1 MIQER
6 INFSYLKERIK
17 KYKKEI
23 IILSTDNDKRFFAAK
38 KIIENTFPNL
48 KYLKIDDIFIK
59 NYNLEQKKE
68 LLNLYKD
75 LRKNKEDP
83 KVLEKNFNNPNYFA
97 NLLLKIDKAD
107 GICSGVTHPTADI
120 LRPSFQILKTK
131 DKNIPV
137 SSFMWLSRI
146 NTKDLFFAD
155 ISVNLNPSKEEL
167 ANIAMQTADSILKL
181 FQIEPIIAMLS
192 FSTLGSGGNDPLIL
206 KIREATEIVK
216 RNSKY
221 KVIGEIQWDA
231 AWDQEIFKLKVKNQ
245 HFLKLPNVF
254 IFPDLNNGNIGYKIA
269 STLGN
274 FKAVGPILQN
284 ITKPV
289 NDLSR
294 GAKVEEIVD
303 LVIITAL
310 QVINN
315 N

>member
-1 MIQER
+1 MEKR
-6 INFSYLKERIK
+6 IDFSHLKEIIK
-17 KYKKEI
+17 KYHKEI
-23 IILSTDNDKRFFAAK
+23 IILSTDNDKRFFDAK
-38 KIIENTFPNL
+38 KIIEETFPNL
-48 KYLKIDDIFIK
+48 KYLKVDDDFIK
-59 NYNLEQKKE
+59 NYNSEQKEE
-68 LLNLYKD
+68 LLNLYKN
-75 LRKNKEDP
+75 LRKDKEDL
-83 KVLEKNFNNPNYFA
+83 KVLEKNFSNPNYFA
-97 NLLLKIDKAD
+97 NLLLKINKAD

-131 DKNIPV
+131 NKNIPV

-167 ANIAMQTADSILKL
+167 ANIAIQTADSILKI
-181 FQIEPIIAMLS
+181 FKVEPIIAMLS

-206 KIREATEIVK
+206 KVREATEIVRK
-216 RNSKY
+216 NSNY

-231 AWDQEIFKLKVKNQ
+231 AWNEEIFKLKVKDYN
-245 HFLKLPNVF
+245 FAKLPNVF

-269 STLGN
+269 ATLGN

-315 N
+315 H